1 MKNSNM
7 VSYKVYCELLD
18 YIGDNYHRLND
29 QTLTE
34 DWWSDLSPPE
44 QAEYIKDHP
53 DSKKAKTAREKEKKA
68 DKDEK
73 STSEKPSKEKTQQ
86 TLKDL
91 KTHVGDVAKNV
102 GVDAKVVAKAFK
114 EPSVYNTVNAL
125 GGSLSAASKT
135 LIGSARAVGK
145 VLDVGGGVLSD
156 TESFK
161 KLEKGVVKVDEF
173 MDKNP
178 ALKRI
183 GSAAVAGIAAYQ
195 WLNMSFSGD
204 IESDYD
210 TSLVID
216 AAKGALTGK
225 GAVGFADLINTPD
238 GVKSMALL
246 AAGLATGGL
255 PIWMAGGKGLGMAL
269 AFTGAKQM
277 GDKESGKKIK
287 EKMVAFGKKAKEKV
301 QKGAKGLDKKL
312 GVEKEEK
319 MVLKTFS
326 QFQDQLDE
334 IMSVQ
339 QRKKLARRMAKMARS
354 PAMKAKKAKARLR
367 MRPHAK
373 LIQIARK
380 KTIQAFRDKFYPQYN
395 DSSLQQKVK
404 IDQMVMAKYGPKID
418 KLSKKM
424 VVKLKKKELER
435 VKTARANL
443 GK

>member
-91 KTHVGDVAKNV
+91 KTHVGDVAKSV

-135 LIGSARAVGK
+135 IVGGSRAIGK
-145 VLDVGGGVLSD
+145 VLNVGGGAISD

-161 KLEKGVVKVDEF
+161 KLEKGVIKVDEF

-178 ALKRI
+178 KLKKVA
-183 GSAAVAGIAAYQ
+183 GAAVAGIAAYQ
-195 WLNMSFSGD
+195 WLKMSFSGD
-204 IESDYD
+204 VEADYD
-210 TSLVID
+210 VSLISD
-216 AAKGALTGK
+216 GLAGK
-225 GAVGFADLINTPD
+225 AGFADLINTPD

-246 AAGLATGGL
+246 GAGLATGGL
-255 PIWMAGGKGLGMAL
+255 PIWMGGPVGLGMAL
-269 AFTGAKQM
+269 AYTGAKKA
-277 GDKESGKKIK
+277 GDTEAGKKIK
-287 EKMVAFGKKAKEKV
+287 KKMVEFGKKAQDKI

-312 GVEKEEK
+312 GIEKEEK

-326 QFQDQLDE
+326 QFHDQLDE

-339 QRKKLARRMAKMARS
+339 QRKKLARRMVKM
-354 PAMKAKKAKARLR
+354 ARLR
-367 MRPHAK
+367 MRPPAK

-395 DSSLQQKVK
+395 DSSLQQRVK